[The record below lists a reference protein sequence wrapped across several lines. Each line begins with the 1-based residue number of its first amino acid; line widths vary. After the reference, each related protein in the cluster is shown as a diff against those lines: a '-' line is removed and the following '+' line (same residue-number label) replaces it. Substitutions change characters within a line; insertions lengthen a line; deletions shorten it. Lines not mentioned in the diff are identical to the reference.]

1 MNFDLPG
8 MNNIDHDK
16 YFSGNPA
23 RHQLQTTVTELLQ
36 KEIELIICTVADKR
50 SIPALIN
57 LLDDKEFN
65 VRWIA
70 AEGLIR
76 IGRKSIVP
84 LLLELRDG
92 RNFMYPRKAHHVLQ
106 SLLTKSEKRALQPL
120 LSTLTGNNGH
130 GSRTDYEASY
140 ALKRIFRYLN

>member
-1 MNFDLPG
+1 MDNFDQ
-8 MNNIDHDK
+8 DK
-16 YFSGNPA
+16 YFFKRPV
-23 RHQLQTTVTELLQ
+23 RRQLLTPVTELLQ
-36 KEIELIICTVADKR
+36 KQIETIICTVADKR

-65 VRWIA
+65 IRWIA
-70 AEGLIR
+70 AESLIR

-92 RNFMYPRKAHHVLQ
+92 RIFIYPRKAHHVLQ
-106 SLLTKSEKRALQPL
+106 SLLTKSERRALQPL
-120 LSTLTGNNGH
+120 LSTLTGNNSH
-130 GSRTDYEASY
+130 TSRADHEASY

>member
-8 MNNIDHDK
+8 MNNIDQDK
-16 YFSGNPA
+16 YFSKKPA
-23 RHQLQTTVTELLQ
+23 KRQLLTPVTELLQ
-36 KEIELIICTVADKR
+36 KEIESIICTVADKR

-65 VRWIA
+65 IRWIA
-70 AEGLIR
+70 AESLIR
-76 IGRKSIVP
+76 IGRKSIIP

-92 RNFMYPRKAHHVLQ
+92 RNFIYPRKAHHVLQ
-106 SLLTKSEKRALQPL
+106 SLLTKSEKRALQQL
-120 LSTLTGNNGH
+120 LSILTGNNGH
-130 GSRTDYEASY
+130 TSRADQEASY